1 MIFPL
6 ALHFWLLEVTDR
18 LYHNLTQLAGGSDI
32 FSWTRIKHLDKNW
45 GAEGVVGK

>member
-18 LYHNLTQLAGGSDI
+18 LYYNLPRLAGGGDI